1 MVKVVAVAVV
11 VVVVV
16 AVARAEMHRRGT
28 RVHKVKYHR
37 NSPFTP
43 LRNIP
48 ATLSLSLSP
57 ALSSRAILSS
67 HVATEKSPVHL
78 LRPVRENWSRA
89 RFHRATVAARGQRAA
104 SSSFLK
110 FQSPTL
116 EDIVFALR
124 VYVRVHSHRD
134 IIGRRAARARPL
146 QGPRNLAGLIGHEGS
161 LMAYAGSQPR
171 TRRRRRRRRRASSR
185 SRSRGPSSAASS
197 RGSLLLC
204 SPRRRLTRQ
213 CSRCQSYSSKRRAPT
228 DADDESPP
236 LPLWPKRE
244 PEAQV
249 KPVIN

>member
-48 ATLSLSLSP
+48 ATLSLSLS
-57 ALSSRAILSS
+57 
-67 HVATEKSPVHL
+67 
-78 LRPVRENWSRA
+78 VRENWSRA